1 MYLKGF
7 DLKFFGLPAQILFYY
22 ESGMKTQPCYKVP
35 GDVAKMLAAK

>member
-1 MYLKGF
+1 MNLKGF